1 MILKIVHPTLINE
14 LMFDHLL
21 IYTCSCNALHK
32 NLTKLPQHASTFWQP
47 AQKQKTA
54 LCLNML
60 HILNKNLT
68 KLPQHASTFWQT
80 CLNIVATNINEQ
92 TTRNIKEPHGGK
104 NA

>member
-1 MILKIVHPTLINE
+1 MLKQMLKRMIDFGN
-14 LMFDHLL
+14 
-21 IYTCSCNALHK
+21 
-32 NLTKLPQHASTFWQP
+32 LPQHLPQY
-47 AQKQKTA
+47 AQNQKTA

-60 HILNKNLT
+60 HILNKNLS
-68 KLPQHASTFWQT
+68 KQPQHASTIWQT